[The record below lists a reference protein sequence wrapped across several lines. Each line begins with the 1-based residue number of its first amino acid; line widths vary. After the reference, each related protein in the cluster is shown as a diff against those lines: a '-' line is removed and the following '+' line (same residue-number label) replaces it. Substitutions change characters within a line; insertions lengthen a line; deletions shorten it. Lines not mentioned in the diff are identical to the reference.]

1 MQLRIFA
8 TKFVE
13 NLAQSLAQSLAL
25 PAAWCVTV
33 HVRSLT
39 PTDIHEVNAATDTL
53 LFIMCP
59 HIFLQARQGPSW
71 PASLPLLQPGKYI
84 LYQLEQLDQ
93 QAAQQKS
100 VFWNPHIWQLMH
112 HALYIFDYS
121 EQNLA
126 QYPAALR
133 DKSAWLLPPM
143 VTVPAQLQ
151 NQTNPTK
158 DIDILFMG
166 ALTPYRQHM
175 LSFIR
180 QNLPATLRWQLIHNV
195 FGPALTDTIG
205 KAKVVLNIRSGA
217 SKQLEVCRLHECIGW
232 QHVHVVS
239 EHECTTTKCICARY
253 RDRVHFAATAQELV
267 AKVKLA
273 LQSFPAPFSTTAVA
287 NDLTP
292 LTRVLMLT
300 KNFA

>member
-13 NLAQSLAQSLAL
+13 NLATALGQSLSQS
-25 PAAWCVTV
+25 WHVTV

-53 LFIMCP
+53 LLIMCP

-71 PASLPLLQPGKYI
+71 PSSLPLLQAGKYI
-84 LYQLEQLDQ
+84 MYQLEQLDQ
-93 QAAQQKS
+93 PVVQKS

-112 HALYIFDYS
+112 RALYIFDYS

-133 DKSAWLLPPM
+133 HKSAWLLPPK
-143 VTVPAQLQ
+143 VTVPAELQ
-151 NQTNPTK
+151 NQTHPTK
-158 DIDILFMG
+158 DVDILFMG

-175 LSFIR
+175 LSVIR

-239 EHECTTTKCICARY
+239 EHECTTSTCICARY
-253 RDRVHFAATAQELV
+253 RDRVHFAANAQELV
-267 AKVKLA
+267 AKVKVA
-273 LQSFPAPFSTTAVA
+273 LQSFPTPFSTTAIAVA
-287 NDLTP
+287 DDLTP
-292 LTRVLMLT
+292 LTRVLT